1 MKLKPMHVQRGT
13 DKMKISKR
21 QLRRIIK
28 EEKSRLLKE
37 TVSLHLLEN
46 LLSAMDAIVYELDDN
61 EWAAEVILEEVNG
74 FIEGITQELPE
85 RMPGANRRR

>member
-1 MKLKPMHVQRGT
+1 
-13 DKMKISKR
+13 MKITKN

-85 RMPGANRRR
+85 RIQGANRRR